1 MLQLITYRL
10 VISMPRNKPRWQ
22 RRKQARPGEILAA
35 ALDLF
40 RARGYAAT
48 RIEDVA
54 KRAGVTKGTVYL
66 YFPSKEALFKALVRE
81 SVLPNI
87 QRAEQMVR
95 GHRGSPSDLLR
106 DLLIMIGGRIAADDR
121 LSAFPKLMIAEAGNF
136 PELARFYLRQVIRRG
151 LRLIAFILARGV
163 AAGEFAPMDYAA
175 TARLAIAPI
184 LFLALWRH
192 SFAAHDAKG
201 PTAQAIV
208 ARHVEVFIGGIAAG
222 PRR

>member
-1 MLQLITYRL
+1 MTKRG
-10 VISMPRNKPRWQ
+10 PRWQ
-22 RRKQARPGEILAA
+22 RRKQDRPAEILAA

-54 KRAGVTKGTVYL
+54 RRAGVTKGTVYL

-87 QRAEQMVR
+87 LRAEAMVR
-95 GHRGSPSDLLR
+95 AHQGSPSELLR
-106 DLLIMIGGRIAADDR
+106 ELLTSIGGRIAEDDR

-163 AAGEFAPMDYAA
+163 EAGEFAPMNYAA

-201 PTAQAIV
+201 PKAQAIV
-208 ARHVEVFIGGIAAG
+208 ARHVEVFLGGLAAG
-222 PRR
+222 RRP